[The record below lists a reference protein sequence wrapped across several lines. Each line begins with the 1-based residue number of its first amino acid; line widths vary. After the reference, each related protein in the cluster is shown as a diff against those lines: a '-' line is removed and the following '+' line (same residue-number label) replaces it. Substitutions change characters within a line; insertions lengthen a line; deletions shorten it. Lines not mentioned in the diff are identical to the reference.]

1 MPKIIYL
8 LLQNSKDKLAYGP
21 VRVALV
27 YGQFYLKSFNS
38 NIRSKNPRL
47 TWGLKIAQFLS
58 LGWTEAYMKLEKIEN
73 LECFMLESP
82 EIFLIGKYRSKL
94 ESL

>member
-21 VRVALV
+21 VHVPLV

-38 NIRSKNPRL
+38 IIRSKNPRL
-47 TWGLKIAQFLS
+47 TWGLKIAQFLF
-58 LGWTEAYMKLEKIEN
+58 GKIEN
-73 LECFMLESP
+73 LESFMLESLK
-82 EIFLIGKYRSKL
+82 IFVRVGKY
-94 ESL
+94 

>member
-8 LLQNSKDKLAYGP
+8 LSQNSRDKLAYGAIP
-21 VRVALV
+21 VALV
-27 YGQFYLKSFNS
+27 YGQFYLNSFNS

-58 LGWTEAYMKLEKIEN
+58 QGLSWKNQELGKFNVEKFEN
-73 LECFMLESP
+73 F
-82 EIFLIGKYRSKL
+82 RSCWRVPI
-94 ESL
+94 

>member
-8 LLQNSKDKLAYGP
+8 LLQNSKDKLVYGP
-21 VRVALV
+21 VHVALV

-38 NIRSKNPRL
+38 NIRSRNPRL

-58 LGWTEAYMKLEKIEN
+58 QGWTESYMKLEKSRTWKV
-73 LECFMLESP
+73 LC
-82 EIFLIGKYRSKL
+82 
-94 ESL
+94 

>member
-1 MPKIIYL
+1 MPKIVYL

-38 NIRSKNPRL
+38 NIRSKHPRL
-47 TWGLKIAQFLS
+47 TWGLKIAQFLV
-58 LGWTEAYMKLEKIEN
+58 GKIEN
-73 LECFMLESP
+73 LESFQLESQK
-82 EIFLIGKYRSKL
+82 IFVRVGKY
-94 ESL
+94 

>member
-8 LLQNSKDKLAYGP
+8 LSQNSKDKLAYGP

-58 LGWTEAYMKLEKIEN
+58 QGRTSVLLEVGKIKN
-73 LECFMLESP
+73 
-82 EIFLIGKYRSKL
+82 
-94 ESL
+94 